1 MCSSDLNAG
10 ETLALEDKNGATVCG
25 VRYNDR
31 GKWPVAADGA
41 GHSIRLKNK
50 YLSCENFDN
59 WIASA
64 SPGGT
69 PGVEAAGT
77 DGQRFSNPALEL
89 SDSFPIVQLGDEWKY
104 DESGNDL
111 GTEWRQSDY
120 DYSENSETKLKPS
133 QIKPTEEKITTIE
146 T

>member
-1 MCSSDLNAG
+1 MLKPFVQSIQFHQMLKSFGPYEGSLSNAG

-64 SPGGT
+64 SR
-69 PGVEAAGT
+69 VEH
-77 DGQRFSNPALEL
+77 QEL
-89 SDSFPIVQLGDEWKY
+89 
-104 DESGNDL
+104 
-111 GTEWRQSDY
+111 
-120 DYSENSETKLKPS
+120 KLPEQTVNVSLIPLWNFQILS
-133 QIKPTEEKITTIE
+133 Q
-146 T
+146 